1 MEGNYFEILIGEN
14 NWGKENSKT
23 LAVKGIMMLTLL
35 ETFFCNLIE
44 EIISGITSNC
54 FFPPR
59 INEVSREKVAA
70 SAKRK
75 IRQNDEDYRYE
86 AAHIVNIHNFL
97 NCVWVIQR
105 GIVEKWLKRKLCL
118 SNLQGNLTN
127 NINNLIIYLD

>member
-1 MEGNYFEILIGEN
+1 
-14 NWGKENSKT
+14 
-23 LAVKGIMMLTLL
+23 MMLTLL

-59 INEVSREKVAA
+59 IYENSREKVAA

-97 NCVWVIQR
+97 NCV
-105 GIVEKWLKRKLCL
+105 
-118 SNLQGNLTN
+118 
-127 NINNLIIYLD
+127 